1 MKLCRLALV
10 ALVLAATPAL
20 AEAPREST
28 IRELLAVSKA
38 QKLVDGMGAQI
49 DQLMRASMEQAMQGK
64 APTPRQ
70 QQAIDRLQVRVTA
83 LMREQLTW
91 AKFEPMYIRL
101 YQQTFTEEE
110 LVAMLDFYKTP
121 GGQALIDKMPA
132 MMDNIMRE
140 MPAMMADMSPK
151 LRQIQEDFAAEM
163 KAAQ

>member
-49 DQLMRASMEQAMQGK
+49 DQIMKVSMDQAMQGK
-64 APTPRQ
+64 VPTPKQ
-70 QQAIDRLQVRVTA
+70 QQAIDRMQMRMTA
-83 LMREQLTW
+83 LMKEQLNW
-91 AKFEPMYIRL
+91 SKFEPMYIRL

>member
-1 MKLCRLALV
+1 MKLFRLALV
-10 ALVLAATPAL
+10 ALVFAAAPAL
-20 AEAPREST
+20 AEAPKERT

-49 DQLMRASMEQAMQGK
+49 DQIMKASMDQAMQGK

-70 QQAIDRLQVRVTA
+70 QQAIDRMQMRMTA
-83 LMREQLTW
+83 LMKEQLNW
-91 AKFEPMYIRL
+91 SKFEPMYIRL

-110 LVAMLDFYKTP
+110 LVAMLEFYKTP

-132 MMDNIMRE
+132 MMDNIMKE
-140 MPAMMADMSPK
+140 MPAMMADLSPK
-151 LRQIQEDFAAEM
+151 LREIQEDFVAEM